1 MDAVLNNLRRGVP
14 TEFGDFIA
22 YADDIACV
30 IKGDTRSE
38 LLTYSEIV
46 TEILADWCKLYKL
59 KISDKKSVAIMF
71 KGNLDER
78 RLATIKINDRNIKFV
93 EKVKYLGVMID
104 KKLNFLDHAKYLRTK
119 IMQHVCMIKRI
130 ASERWGIKPHV
141 QKVLYGADALPIIK
155 YGSVLWHDAVCKAMP
170 RGTSWHYKEHCF
182 Y

>member
-30 IKGDTRSE
+30 IKGDIRSE

-59 KISDKKSVAIMF
+59 KISDKKSIAIMF

-78 RLATIKINDRNIKFV
+78 RLATIKIKGRNIQFV

-104 KKLNFLDHAKYLRTK
+104 KKLNFLNHAKYLRTN
-119 IMQHVCMIKRI
+119 IMQH
-130 ASERWGIKPHV
+130 
-141 QKVLYGADALPIIK
+141 
-155 YGSVLWHDAVCKAMP
+155 
-170 RGTSWHYKEHCF
+170 
-182 Y
+182 